1 MNLAELIKDVH
12 ENAVKHGWWEKPKSF
27 EELLI
32 LVHSEISEAL
42 EELRNGHDP
51 KEIYYEGHVKL
62 EDGSIL
68 TMTRPKPE
76 HVIYDNCNTIHVTK
90 PCGFPTELADV
101 NIRLYDMSGW
111 CKWPI
116 DEQLIKVTTKS
127 IKQNYSASQISEGIS
142 DLHNDVVTMRRS
154 RYPSAMAEY
163 IIARVYAIA
172 EANGINLDA
181 AILEKHEYNKTRPYK
196 HGCKLL

>member
-1 MNLAELIKDVH
+1 MNLIELIKDVH
-12 ENAVKHGWWEKPKSF
+12 ENAIKHGWWEKPRSF
-27 EELLI
+27 AELLL

-42 EELRNGHDP
+42 EELRNKHDP

-68 TMTRPKPE
+68 TMTRPMPE

-90 PCGFPTELADV
+90 PCGFPTEFADV
-101 NIRLYDMSGW
+101 IIRLYDMAGW
-111 CKWPI
+111 YKWSI
-116 DEQLIKVTTKS
+116 DEQLIKVTTQS
-127 IKQNYSASQISEGIS
+127 IKQNYSASQIRDGIS
-142 DLHNDVVTMRRS
+142 DLHDDVVTMRRS

-163 IIARVYAIA
+163 IIARVHAIA
-172 EANGINLDA
+172 EGNGIDLDA

-196 HGCKLL
+196 HGGKLL